1 MKVLVALGLIWA
13 WGIAFVLAWQL
24 EIARRD
30 PETVARIFGRSKP
43 CLIAIFW
50 PLVLAWLVAILLY
63 EAAAE
68 GTRLMRRSR

>member
-1 MKVLVALGLIWA
+1 
-13 WGIAFVLAWQL
+13 
-24 EIARRD
+24 
-30 PETVARIFGRSKP
+30 VARIFGRSKP